1 MNKVM
6 LLGRLT
12 KAPEIRYT
20 QANAPVSAFT
30 LAVDRRGKKDNEKTA
45 DFINVT
51 AFGTLADTCNK
62 YLEKG
67 KQIEIV
73 GRIQTRNWDDDQGQ
87 KHYITEVVAEEAYFA
102 DSKRDS
108 DSSASFENTFGST
121 MPGATDFEVSSSDDL
136 PF

>member
-12 KAPEIRYT
+12 KSPEIRYT

-87 KHYITEVVAEEAYFA
+87 KHFATDVIAEEMYFTGS
-102 DSKRDS
+102 SKQ
-108 DSSASFENTFGST
+108 ENKQEGTGDT
-121 MPGATDFEVSSSDDL
+121 ITDNDDL